1 LTDSAKSCHADSV
14 KQTQAVRSDVVIRQA
29 SGCDAAE
36 LAAMLSALSDLSLYF
51 RFQTAIG
58 RPPRPAV
65 LDQLLQPTGTA
76 WLAERSGRIIG
87 HAMWAWAKGMTTAG
101 PTAELAV
108 VVADSDQR
116 QGIGAE
122 LISVAASD
130 ARTAGADQFLVVVS
144 AANDPVVRLV
154 RRRWPDVS
162 VERDGPLLNFLAP
175 AHSAG
180 FIRPVP
186 GGEPVAV
193 GA

>member
-1 LTDSAKSCHADSV
+1 M
-14 KQTQAVRSDVVIRQA
+14 KQTQMVRSDVVVRKA

-65 LDQLLQPTGTA
+65 VDQLLQPTGTA
-76 WLAERSGRIIG
+76 WVAERGGRIIG
-87 HAMWAWAKGMTTAG
+87 HSMWAWAKGMAG
-101 PTAELAV
+101 STAELAV

-122 LISVAASD
+122 LISVAARD
-130 ARTAGADQFLVVVS
+130 ARTTGAEQFLVVVS

-154 RRRWPDVS
+154 RRYWPDAS
-162 VERDGPLLNFLAP
+162 IERDGPLLNFLAP

-180 FIRPVP
+180 FIRPA
-186 GGEPVAV
+186 PVSV